1 MLRRSLI
8 RRVEIVEAR
17 LAGIKHV
24 CALDLSSLS
33 SDLLE
38 RMQAAMQVGTF
49 PQSLTDSDLEAIV
62 AAADVTRGK
71 K

>member
-8 RRVEIVEAR
+8 RRIEIVEAR

-24 CALDLSSLS
+24 SALDLSILS

-38 RMQAAMQVGTF
+38 RMQAAMKVGTF
-49 PQSLTDSDLEAIV
+49 PQALGCADLEAIV
-62 AAADVTRGK
+62 AAGDRVR
-71 K
+71 